1 MSVPALGPTD
11 VDERSTGLPVSE
23 PPASHDGTNLNVG
36 KGRFMPPSPYY
47 GDDWR
52 ILFVNLLGEF
62 CGTYMFL
69 LFAEVICQIANS
81 TAQALQISNAA
92 SLIMISFGFGFSVMV
107 NIYIFYRISGGH
119 LNPSVTLSCA
129 IAGVCPP
136 IKCALYCCIQIIAG
150 IAAAATASA
159 LTPGPVRFDN
169 ELSGGCSKSR
179 GLFIEMFGV
188 MPLHLS
194 VLFTAVEKSKIT
206 FMAPYVIG
214 IALFIGHLFAV
225 FYTGAGLNPAR
236 SLGPAIMKTY
246 FPGYHWIYWIG
257 PLIASVITGLFY
269 RLMKWIDYE
278 TANPGQDSEY

>member
-1 MSVPALGPTD
+1 MSAAPARE

-23 PPASHDGTNLNVG
+23 PPVVGDLNIG
-36 KGRFMPPSPYY
+36 KGTYKAPAPYFS
-47 GDDWR
+47 DDTR
-52 ILFVNLLGEF
+52 ILGINLFGEF

-69 LFAEVICQIANS
+69 LFAEVIAQIANS
-81 TAQALQISNAA
+81 TSQALEMSNAA
-92 SLIMISFGFGFSVMV
+92 SLIMISFGFGFSVMC

-129 IAGVCPP
+129 IGGVVPP
-136 IKCALYCCIQIIAG
+136 VKAVLYMIVQVIAG
-150 IAAAATASA
+150 IGAAATASA

-169 ELSGGCSKSR
+169 ELGNGCSKSR
-179 GLFIEMFGV
+179 GLFIEMFAV
-188 MPLHLS
+188 MPLHLA

-236 SLGPAIMKTY
+236 SLGPAIVKEY
-246 FPGYHWIYWIG
+246 FPVYHWIYWVG
-257 PLIASVITGLFY
+257 PILAALITGMFY
-269 RLMKWIDYE
+269 RLMKWADYE